1 MNDSSYDRAQT
12 VLDSVLQ
19 QWNTVPLRSIFS
31 EIARDARQDVPA
43 YQPPDVYLNPKRW
56 ALDPAIVFPQANVSP
71 DPHLKTAFEA
81 ALERRVA
88 SQPQRLEQSL
98 SLLHDYAWAVAS
110 PEEAVSLYDY
120 ARTEAAKAAAGDNV
134 LLVGGDLSGVQK
146 FIYTIAADKATKSL
160 RGRSLYLQL
169 LTDAVAQWL
178 LHETEMPLTNLLYSG
193 GGRFYVLVPAHY
205 QTQIDSWRKQLGT
218 FLLNVHAGELYVA
231 LGAATFAA
239 NSAPDFGGLLREV
252 NELVNADKRRRFA
265 QLDSTQ
271 LHASLFQPR
280 GHGGNLDDRCVICGF
295 MGTANNFEVI
305 PAEAPSSDNGQ
316 QKRCR
321 LCESL
326 INLGGYLH
334 DASAIVRVARR
345 PNLAQ
350 VNERLPWFAILRAL
364 GAETWVINKE
374 AKFTDVLNRRT
385 EQPMRVQLVQTK
397 SVSMRLDTLRDAY
410 PQHSFEYRPI
420 VNVTPRYTDDDMR
433 DPRLEALEERELN
446 GVKSF
451 GAMSKQAIG
460 VKRFGVLRMDVDDLG
475 DIFGYNVRQASLA
488 RISTLSTALSRFF
501 EGWVGEICR
510 TFNKTHCERLYS
522 VYSGGDDLFLVGS
535 WDVLPAVAH
544 QIQADL
550 ERYTGGNKLIHL
562 SAGLTLHSEKFP
574 LYQAAKAAADAL
586 DAAKAA
592 PQRGE
597 LAIHKNALH
606 FLDQTIVWECY
617 PELDTLRGELLALVS
632 HQAAA
637 RSLLQTLMQLYSQYQ
652 ETLKSGN
659 KRGTKQL
666 FFGPWIWH
674 GMYQLTRIAERYPK
688 ESAERQYIK
697 ELRGELVSKNDHPAN
712 ITARRIEQAGLAA
725 RWVQLL
731 MRAKTE
737 RTTTITEQTNLT

>member
-12 VLDSVLQ
+12 VLDSALQ

-43 YQPPDVYLNPKRW
+43 YQPPDVYLNQKRW

-178 LHETEMPLTNLLYSG
+178 LHETKMPLTNLLYSG

-205 QTQIDSWRKQLGT
+205 EAQIDEWRKQLGA

-239 NSAPDFGGLLREV
+239 NSAPDFGELLREV

-271 LHASLFQPR
+271 LHDRLFRPR
-280 GHGGNLDDRCVICGF
+280 GHGGNQDDRCVICGF
-295 MGTANNFEVI
+295 MGAANNFEVI
-305 PAEAPSSDNGQ
+305 PAEDRTNTSQQ

-334 DASAIVRVARR
+334 DAFAIVRVARR

-350 VNERLPWFAILRAL
+350 VNGRMPWFSILQAL

-420 VNVTPRYTDDDMR
+420 VNVTPRHSSG
-433 DPRLEALEERELN
+433 E
-446 GVKSF
+446 VKSF
-451 GAMSKQAIG
+451 GDLAEESVKRPDGSKAG

-510 TFNKTHCERLYS
+510 GADNRVYS

-550 ERYTGGNKLIHL
+550 ERYTGHNKLIHL

-586 DAAKAA
+586 DAAKTA

-606 FLDQTIVWECY
+606 FLDQTIAWECY

-697 ELRGELVSKNDHPAN
+697 ELRNELVSKNDHPAN

-731 MRAKTE
+731 TRAKAE
-737 RTTTITEQTNLT
+737 RTATITEQTNLT